1 MDKFW
6 DYFSSEQKFNLF
18 LGEEYCAYDQ
28 SPSRKELAAF
38 LLDKIPESL
47 RHRIRNKESLSE
59 ISQDLLDLAIFS
71 RSNLIK
77 TVEEFLKNISLDFS
91 CYASILENKRFQSI
105 VNMNLFLPLEQEFHE
120 KLHPI
125 FPFSES
131 EKEKTNK
138 LPFYRILG
146 CMTQGDKVFLTSQ
159 DIKKLKVLSF
169 YQSFWS
175 QLRKELIERPTIL
188 LGMDLENMDVQE
200 ILGFLLEEIHYE
212 KQTIYLVT
220 SSSILSSKVASF
232 INKYDI
238 KVLTKNMDSF
248 QEILTKKVVDVQKQ
262 FVR

>member
-6 DYFSSEQKFNLF
+6 DYFPSEQKFNLF

-59 ISQDLLDLAIFS
+59 ISQDLLDLAIYS
-71 RSNLIK
+71 RSNLVKI
-77 TVEEFLKNISLDFS
+77 VEEFSKNISLDVS
-91 CYASILENKRFQSI
+91 CYTSILENKRFQSI
-105 VNMNLFLPLEQEFHE
+105 INMNLFLPLERDFHE

-125 FPFSES
+125 FPFSEK

-146 CMTQGDKVFLTSQ
+146 CISQGDKIFLTSQ
-159 DIKKLKVLSF
+159 DIKKLKLLTF
-169 YQSFWS
+169 YQNFWS
-175 QLRKELIERPTIL
+175 KVRKELMERPSIL
-188 LGMDLENMDVQE
+188 LGVDLENTDVQE
-200 ILGFLLEEIHYE
+200 ILAFLLEEIRYE
-212 KQTIYLVT
+212 KQTMYLVT
-220 SSSILSSKVASF
+220 SSSVLSSQITNF

-238 KVLTKNMDSF
+238 KILTKNIDSF
-248 QEILTKKVVDVQKQ
+248 HESLEEKVVDAQKQ